1 MDLQALLTP
10 ISSTHGRCGED
21 MTFSSEF
28 DAIQEARRFDDPSL
42 SQGEWITEIK
52 ESDWPAV
59 VRLCEDILRHK
70 SKDLR
75 IAAWLAEAWC
85 KRHGLRGLAEGY
97 ELLDSLANE
106 YWEDIHPLPEDDDLE
121 QRAGLF
127 DWLSQQTNRLIRET
141 PITNSGKGRF
151 SLIDHEAARL
161 AAHTGQKDHEAGD
174 GTTARTPSMELLG
187 AAAKDSPTS
196 FFSEEMQAAQRLR
209 EAMESLQ
216 LLLDSQ
222 MGEMSPTFSACFES
236 LDEFYRFCS
245 RHGTPGTSNEALP
258 APPPNLSPPPGPT
271 VSNERLE
278 PNFGAP
284 SNANLNGPIRS
295 REQALRELR
304 DIANFFRRTEPH
316 SPVAYLADKAAR
328 WGTMPLHVWLRTV
341 VKDDGALSRMEEL
354 LGVDSGE
361 HDDETE

>member
-1 MDLQALLTP
+1 MDLQSLLTP
-10 ISSTHGRCGED
+10 ISSAHGRCGED

-42 SQGEWITEIK
+42 SQGEWVTEIK
-52 ESDWPAV
+52 ESDWPSV
-59 VRLCEDILRHK
+59 VRLCEDVLRHK

-97 ELLDSLANE
+97 ELLYGLANE

-161 AAHTGQKDHEAGD
+161 AAHTAQKDPEAGD
-174 GTTARTPSMELLG
+174 GATARALSMESLG
-187 AAAKDSPTS
+187 AAAKDSPAS
-196 FFSEEMQAAQRLR
+196 FFSGEMQAAQRLR
-209 EAMESLQ
+209 EAMTSLQ

-222 MGEMSPTFSACFES
+222 MGDMSPTFNACFES
-236 LDEFYRFCS
+236 LDEFHRFCS
-245 RHGTPGTSNEALP
+245 RHVSPVANNEATHEITPESP
-258 APPPNLSPPPGPT
+258 APSGLAANG
-271 VSNERLE
+271 ERLE
-278 PNFGAP
+278 PNFGGT
-284 SNANLNGPIRS
+284 SSGPIRS

-304 DIANFFRRTEPH
+304 DIADFFRRTEPH

-354 LGVDSGE
+354 LGVESGV
-361 HDDETE
+361 HGNGTE